1 MTIDPIQFVL
11 PPVDTP
17 LFKTGIKYDENTA
30 NASGG
35 FQDVLTNALSN
46 LKDVSNKASVAMQDY
61 AAGGETDIS
70 QVMLTLEKSQVATQ
84 LAVQVRNKLV
94 EGFNELVRM
103 QM

>member
-1 MTIDPIQFVL
+1 MTIDSLNFVL
-11 PPVDTP
+11 PPIETP
-17 LFKTGIKYDENTA
+17 LFKAGVKYNENTT

-35 FQDVLTNALSN
+35 FQEAFSTALSN
-46 LKDVSNKASVAMQDY
+46 LKDVTTTASTAMQDY

-70 QVMLTLEKSQVATQ
+70 QVMLALEKSQIATQ

-94 EGFNELVRM
+94 EGFNELVHM